1 MVVENGA
8 MDLGKTLVRDG
19 EDPVQV
25 IGIESFHRIPLGIGQ
40 LIATQQDHG
49 PLPGSH
55 QPEGDTGQSSVQGTE
70 AGGHDVLLCFG
81 KEQRKGDFHPVD
93 RHTGVVAKLHI
104 DPAAQEVEIES
115 VHPHRP
121 LPEDGRQDILFVQPA
136 HDRIFGR
143 VGRCGGFRFGLREV
157 ILDYG
162 VDQVSAEAEEP
173 DINHT
178 RKVLQV

>member
-81 KEQRKGDFHPVD
+81 KEQRKGDFHRWTGTPGSWRSSTLIRQLKRLKSNLYTRTGPARGRTPGYPVRSASARSD
-93 RHTGVVAKLHI
+93 LR
-104 DPAAQEVEIES
+104 S
-115 VHPHRP
+115 CR
-121 LPEDGRQDILFVQPA
+121 
-136 HDRIFGR
+136 
-143 VGRCGGFRFGLREV
+143 RCGGFRFGLREV